1 MTETQKFLDPNSE
14 LIALSTFGNTKN
26 VFVIAME
33 IEGPF
38 DENMFRQSVAGTVE
52 LYPQFRCRLREIINN
67 GRRRLYWH
75 PVSDFQFPVSISDLK
90 GYDPSRP
97 VLETILEHLS
107 PRLDRE
113 WDLFSEGP
121 GEAHLLRISGDH
133 YVVVS
138 LIHHAVVDAVTAAE
152 IGRQFFLKYK
162 ELMTGV
168 KDDLQGVT
176 TNSVSTSRKRAAK
189 VKKFEWQDFVHN
201 VRLALSP
208 LFSKP
213 QLPVGSGTAG
223 DKNQRQIKRV
233 LSEEDTARLTMTA
246 QKSGGVFIDILVAST
261 NMAIERWNSIRNVQT
276 GTVTTTVTMSIKG
289 RYENLDHSNNVSA
302 IFFESTP
309 QERKDSKKFLRS
321 LAVSRIGQFRK
332 QMDLRN
338 YENVSRMIT
347 FLSFLPFRLRRRVT
361 HHIIQK
367 HKWSIGITL
376 LGVMWPEMKNGKP
389 TIDSYPLCVNETQI
403 TEVYGTG
410 YKTMTD
416 TPLLLIVYFFRR
428 RINLILTAKG
438 SLFTQA
444 EADAFLDLLIDT
456 LKKGLNS

>member
-1 MTETQKFLDPNSE
+1 MTETHKFLDPNSE

-38 DENMFRQSVAGTVE
+38 DESVFRQSVLGTLE
-52 LYPQFRCRLREIINN
+52 LYPELDCCLRESIRN
-67 GRRRLYWH
+67 GRRHLHWH
-75 PVSDFQFPVSISDLK
+75 PVTDLEFPVTVSDLK
-90 GYDPSRP
+90 GYEPSRP

-107 PRLDRE
+107 PRLDRD
-113 WDLFSEGP
+113 WNLFEEGP
-121 GEAHLLRISGDH
+121 GEAHLLRVSKDH
-133 YVVVS
+133 HIVVA

-162 ELMTGV
+162 ELITGV
-168 KDDLQGVT
+168 KDDLQGVIT
-176 TNSVSTSRKRAAK
+176 GSVSTSRKRAAK
-189 VKKFEWQDFVHN
+189 VKKFELRDFVHN
-201 VRLALSP
+201 VRLALAP
-208 LFSKP
+208 LFLKP
-213 QLPVGSGTAG
+213 QLPVGSGIPG

-246 QKSGGVFIDILVAST
+246 QKSGGVFIDILVASG
-261 NMAIERWNSIRNVQT
+261 NLAIEKWNSLQNVQT
-276 GTVTTTVTMSIKG
+276 GMVTTSVTMSIRG
-289 RYENLDHSNNVSA
+289 RYESLEHSNNVSA

-309 QERKDSKKFLRS
+309 QEREDSKKLLRS
-321 LAVSRIGQFRK
+321 LAISRIGQLRK

-347 FLSFLPFRLRRRVT
+347 LLSFLPFKIRRRVT
-361 HHIIQK
+361 HHVIQK

-428 RINLILTAKG
+428 RINFILTASG
-438 SLFTQA
+438 SLFTQE
-444 EADAFLDLLIDT
+444 EADTFMDMLIDT
-456 LKKGLNS
+456 LKRGLNS